1 MTHKRTLIFFNFT
14 EKKEKKEKKRE
25 KSRYVN
31 RYNAEDRRQ
40 KTKVY
45 PFIGHKLV
53 SEIENLK

>member
-14 EKKEKKEKKRE
+14 EKKEKKRE

-31 RYNAEDRRQ
+31 RSTTDEGKAEVQ
-40 KTKVY
+40 KVY